1 MLHASAPVGTK
12 PIETQTISFFVY
24 LREQPGPKRR
34 PLGGIDLAFEYR
46 ILNPL
51 SKVLTE
57 SGDPTK
63 SSPTGRIASCHIVGD
78 EHQHGRSY
86 LQTKGG

>member
-1 MLHASAPVGTK
+1 MLHASAPIGAE
-12 PIETQTISFFVY
+12 PIETQAIPFLVY
-24 LREQPGPKRR
+24 FLEQPGPKGR
-34 PLGGIDLAFEYR
+34 PLGGIDLTLEYR

-51 SKVLTE
+51 SKILTE

-63 SSPTGRIASCHIVGD
+63 SSPTGRIDRCHIIGD
-78 EHQHGRSY
+78 EHQHSRSY